1 MKNIFHQ
8 HAKSKLR
15 KDSLVD
21 FIRRFSDVDKQNVL
35 NKLKLFAIVFSLNI
49 SCFVKTPS
57 RMTIFAL
64 QKLTNQSKYLR
75 KQLKA
80 DV

>member
-35 NKLKLFAIVFSLNI
+35 NKLKLFAIVVSLNI

-57 RMTIFAL
+57 RMEIFAL
-64 QKLTNQSKYLR
+64 QELTN
-75 KQLKA
+75 
-80 DV
+80 